1 MPNYYVYLISSLPV
15 LIFNGQPPFS
25 FESFLQLCRGLIPDR
40 DIEIIKIT
48 SEKPGY
54 IYKGKQTVLKGWF
67 SFETALR
74 NEFVKIRASHRHIDP
89 APYLRQDGYTG
100 PSLFHAVMSAHRN
113 PSLLES
119 ERALDQER
127 WNFLEELER
136 GHYFDIDFLIVYA
149 FKLLILERWERIN
162 AADKIRLMEGV
173 LAKIVK

>member
-15 LIFNGQPPFS
+15 LTFNGQPPFS
-25 FESFLQLCRGLIPDR
+25 FEKFLQLCLGLIPER

-48 SEKPGY
+48 AEETGF
-54 IYKGKQTVLKGWF
+54 IYKGKQPVLKQWF

-74 NEFVKIRASHRHIDP
+74 NEFVKIRASYRHIDP
-89 APYLRQDGYTG
+89 APYLRADGYTG
-100 PSLFHAVMSAHRN
+100 VSLFHAAMSAHRN
-113 PSLLES
+113 PSLLDS

-136 GHYFDIDFLIVYA
+136 GHYFDLDFLIVYA
-149 FKLLILERWERIN
+149 LKLLLLERWEKIN

-173 LAKIVK
+173 LTPLP